1 MPGLIVNGDDF
12 GLSQSVNRAII
23 EAYARGALTSASLM
37 INEPAADEAI
47 GLARDNPGLGVGLH
61 LVLVLGCAA
70 LGPEEIPHLVDSR
83 GRFPDSPFRAGL
95 KYYFHP
101 AARRELRR
109 EMRAQF
115 EKFAASGLP
124 FSHVDG
130 HNHLHMHPVVFSEL
144 VELCSEFNVRSV
156 RVIGEDDIST
166 HKRILGRVTVRE
178 RVICAVFERLRRSAI
193 QMLAGRGF
201 AKPPRVYGLLQ
212 TGDMNEQYLR
222 ALLAEIESTDAEIY
236 MHPLAPDAVDEERR
250 LNPGGMEELAAL
262 LNPRVREVIAARG
275 FRLATYQT
283 LQDG

>member
-23 EAYARGALTSASLM
+23 EAYAQGVLTSASLM
-37 INEPAADEAI
+37 INESAADEAI
-47 GLARDNPGLGVGLH
+47 MLAREHPGLAVGLH

-70 LGPEEIPHLVDSR
+70 LDPEEIPHLVDAR
-83 GRFPDSPFRAGL
+83 GRFSDSPFRAGL
-95 KYYFHP
+95 KYYFRP
-101 AARRELRR
+101 SARRELRQ

-144 VELCSEFNVRSV
+144 VELCREFNVQSV
-156 RVIGEDDIST
+156 RVVGGDDIST
-166 HKRILGRVTVRE
+166 HKRILGRTPVRE
-178 RVICAVFERLRRSAI
+178 RIICAVFERLRRSA
-193 QMLAGRGF
+193 MRKLTDRGF

-212 TGDMNEQYLR
+212 TGAMNEQYLT
-222 ALLAEIESTDAEIY
+222 ALLAEMESTGAEIY
-236 MHPLAPDAVDEERR
+236 MHPLAPDAGDEERR
-250 LNPGGMEELAAL
+250 LNPGGVEELAAL
-262 LNPRVREVIAARG
+262 LSRRVREVIAARG